1 MALYGILSDIH
12 GNLEAL
18 SAALSA
24 LDRRGARQLACL
36 GDVIGYNADSDE
48 CAALLRSRR
57 ALAIAGKHDLIGT
70 RRLDFSGC
78 SNKAMYA
85 LKRTRRTLGRETA
98 AWLASLPA
106 SVSLEGGKVVLV
118 HGGVRDVQQ
127 SMKRPEHV
135 RQNAEWLRYDF
146 PGARLCFFGHGDAQT
161 VFEVEG
167 NVVQPVSVSNRL
179 SLEREKLYFINPG
192 SVDAQGK
199 RERKLAECALFDS
212 VGWTLEFLRAP
223 YDAASTEAK
232 AAVFGYRISPFSSRM
247 YDLRRRLVRLAQP
260 R

>member
-1 MALYGILSDIH
+1 MALYGVLSDIQ

-24 LDRRGARQLACL
+24 LDRRGARQLVCL
-36 GDVIGYNADSDE
+36 GDVVGYNADSDE

-57 ALAIAGKHDLIGT
+57 ALTIAGSHDLIGT
-70 RRLDFSGC
+70 RRLDFSRC
-78 SNKAMYA
+78 SNRAMYA
-85 LKRTRRTLGRETA
+85 LKRTRRTLGREAA
-98 AWLASLPA
+98 AWLGSLPA
-106 SVSLEGGKVVLV
+106 SLALEGGKVILV

-146 PGARLCFFGHGDAQT
+146 PGARLCFFGHSHAQM
-161 VFEVEG
+161 VFEVDG
-167 NVVQPVSVSNRL
+167 NVVSSVEWGQAIDLDRD
-179 SLEREKLYFINPG
+179 KLYFINPG

-199 RERKLAECALFDS
+199 RDRKLAECALFDS
-212 VGWTLEFLRAP
+212 VGWTLEFLRVP

-232 AAVFGYRISPFSSRM
+232 AAVFGYRISSFSDRI
-247 YDLRRRLVRLAQP
+247 YELRRRLIRLALP